1 MKKVFMFVAMLGCAL
16 SGFAEE
22 KVIKLTHDEQPKE
35 RTPFQMPTASID
47 GLVLN
52 VGFNSST
59 SFEVSVVDTTG
70 TVVYTGSFHTQGT
83 TIALPNLPSGD
94 YELVIE
100 DAAHIYSGEFY
111 IVL

>member
-1 MKKVFMFVAMLGCAL
+1 MFVAMLGCVL

-35 RTPFQMPTASID
+35 RTPFQMPTATVD
-47 GLVLN
+47 GSALTIS
-52 VGFNSST
+52 FNSSS

-70 TVVYTGSFHTQGT
+70 TVVYTASFHTQGT
-83 TIALPNLPSGD
+83 TIALPDLLSGN

-100 DAAHIYSGEFY
+100 DTAHIYSGEFC
-111 IVL
+111 IVY